1 MFDVCVVC
9 CESYEQRAV
18 TDALRA
24 VLEPLGGLEWVKPG
38 MRVGVKANLVTFLK
52 PDRAATTHPA
62 VLCALTELLRER
74 GAEVIVDVDTVRPR

>member
-1 MFDVCVVC
+1 MFDVCVVR

-24 VLEPLGGLEWVKPG
+24 ALEPLGGLEWVKPG

-52 PDRAATTHPA
+52 PDRAATTHRRCSA
-62 VLCALTELLRER
+62 R
-74 GAEVIVDVDTVRPR
+74 